1 MNAMYEGN
9 ATCLVSA
16 IKPKTKKLV
25 FVASSDIK
33 EKVQKL
39 VGSESG

>member
-25 FVASSDIK
+25 FVASDIK